1 MYSRYSGKPVMSN
14 PLLQPYDLPPFSQIR
29 PEQVKPAIEQIIAE
43 SRAQLEALL
52 ANPPAQWSWSTLIE
66 PLDALGE
73 RLSQAWSPV
82 SHLNAVMNTPELR
95 DAYNSCLP
103 LLSQFSTEMGQ
114 NQKLY
119 EAYRQLR
126 DSEGFDALDPA
137 QQTIIE
143 HALRDFRLSG
153 IALPPA
159 QQKRYGELKMR
170 LSELQSRFSNQLM
183 DATQAWTK
191 HVIDARQLDGLPES
205 ALAQARQAAEARDL
219 DGWLITLEFP
229 SYYAVMTYAND
240 RALREEVYTAYSTRA
255 SDQGPHAG
263 ENDNGPLIAE
273 ILQLRQELAELL
285 GYANYA
291 ELSLATKMAESTD
304 QVLGFLRDLASRSR
318 PYAEADLQALHDF
331 AATQGCTD
339 LQSWDTGYYA
349 EQLRQHRYAISQE
362 ELRPWFPVDRVL
374 QGMFETASR

>member
-1 MYSRYSGKPVMSN
+1 MSN

-66 PLDALGE
+66 PLDELGE

-191 HVIDARQLDGLPES
+191 HVTDASQLDGLPES

-240 RALREEVYTAYSTRA
+240 RVSVGRSWCIHGFARRGYCLPIHLSMPRRNVV
-255 SDQGPHAG
+255 
-263 ENDNGPLIAE
+263 
-273 ILQLRQELAELL
+273 QE
-285 GYANYA
+285 
-291 ELSLATKMAESTD
+291 
-304 QVLGFLRDLASRSR
+304 
-318 PYAEADLQALHDF
+318 
-331 AATQGCTD
+331 
-339 LQSWDTGYYA
+339 
-349 EQLRQHRYAISQE
+349 
-362 ELRPWFPVDRVL
+362 
-374 QGMFETASR
+374 